1 MTKEM
6 YLGGSDIAQ
15 LLLTSCESEQG
26 IAFALRMGGDGGYTA
41 HIIEG
46 GEKVRPHYKK
56 VYTCRKWLWVY
67 DDTGRTAQFRAN
79 IIKVYRAGDYGI
91 TIELVNEEEKI

>member
-1 MTKEM
+1 MREM

-46 GEKVRPHYKK
+46 GEKVKPHYKK
-56 VYTCRKWLWVY
+56 VYSCRKWLWIY
-67 DDTGRTAQFRAN
+67 DDDCKSAKFNAE
-79 IIKVYRAGDYGI
+79 IINVYRAGDYGI
-91 TIELVNEEEKI
+91 TIELINED